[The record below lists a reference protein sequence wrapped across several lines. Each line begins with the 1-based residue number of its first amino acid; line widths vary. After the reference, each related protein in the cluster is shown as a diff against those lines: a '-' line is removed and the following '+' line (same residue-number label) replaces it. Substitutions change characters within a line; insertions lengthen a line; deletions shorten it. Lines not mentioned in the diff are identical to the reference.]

1 MEGDIDI
8 KAGNVMD
15 EIEHELASISALLR
29 TALEALIDVRV
40 KLAEI
45 RAAQE
50 CAEREKQAEK

>member
-1 MEGDIDI
+1 
-8 KAGNVMD
+8 MD

>member
-1 MEGDIDI
+1 MM
-8 KAGNVMD
+8 N
-15 EIEHELASISALLR
+15 EIEHELASIAALLR

-50 CAEREKQAEK
+50 CEEQKKPTTGELIT

>member
-1 MEGDIDI
+1 MTKE
-8 KAGNVMD
+8 V
-15 EIEHELASISALLR
+15 EHELKSVVAMLK
-29 TALEALIDVRV
+29 TAIEALIDAQI